1 MTNSLLLVT
10 ADTNFAKVL
19 LQGLEQEGYRVQVTK
34 GRGESVVKADEEN
47 CSLAFLDMDLGY
59 KAVLE
64 IGRALR
70 MLNAHI
76 ELVLFVDEDPPPE
89 LDDIRPWTLLR
100 KLYYL
105 PDLLH
110 MLNNNSTP
118 LSKFAKTH
126 HAPSQAIEERNPT
139 LPWLQDVSKAAQ
151 HLTRLTLESS
161 AQAALITRGDN
172 LWAYA
177 GQLSQGAAKELAVTV
192 TRHWDGQKGS
202 DLLRFVRLEATKA
215 EHMLYATRLADD
227 VVLALVFDA
236 ETPFSTIRTQAGQL
250 VNRLSTPSSEGIDS
264 SAAQRKP
271 LPASHD
277 APTEYLEDESSP
289 DLDIPSI
296 ADILSDVPPPS
307 PEPGMT
313 PFDEDEDWV
322 RPSAPSRSSQYSRE
336 SSPAVRV
343 NDLLIS
349 NQENEQTVEH
359 IVEDFDATVPSKS
372 RPRPETPIRRPMPG
386 ELDETRPHSITEV
399 AGRVMLEPISPGLYN
414 LTYACLLVPR
424 FSSHY
429 LTGDLSDRIAEW
441 LPQICIAFG
450 WRLEYL
456 AVRPEYVQWVVNV
469 PPATSPGYLM
479 RIMRQQTSEKIF
491 TEFPRTKKEN
501 PSGDFW
507 APGYLI
513 MGGTQPHPPQL
524 VKDYIKQTRTR
535 QGYSQPRK

>member
-1 MTNSLLLVT
+1 MAKNLLLVT
-10 ADTNFAKVL
+10 ADTNFGQVL
-19 LQGLEQEGYRVQVTK
+19 LHGLEQAGYSVFIVK
-34 GRGESVVKADEEN
+34 GKGEAVVRADEKN

-59 KAVLE
+59 RAVLD
-64 IGRALR
+64 IGKGLRALR
-70 MLNAHI
+70 PNISLI
-76 ELVLFVDEDPPPE
+76 LFTDEDIPPA
-89 LDDIRPWTLLR
+89 LDEIRPWTLMR
-100 KLYYL
+100 KPYYL
-105 PDLLH
+105 PDVLS
-110 MLNNNSTP
+110 MLND
-118 LSKFAKTH
+118 
-126 HAPSQAIEERNPT
+126 NPT
-139 LPWLQDVSKAAQ
+139 PYSKPTQATAREVQMSNSALPWLQDVTKAAQ

-161 AQAALITRGDN
+161 AQAALITRGDH

-177 GQLSQGAAKELAVTV
+177 GQLSQGAANELAVTV

-215 EHMLYATRLADD
+215 EHMLYATRIADE
-227 VVLALVFDA
+227 VILALVFDA
-236 ETPFSTIRTQAGQL
+236 ETPFSTIRTQASQL
-250 VNRLSTPSSEGIDS
+250 AHSLSISTVEEEQKPVT
-264 SAAQRKP
+264 QQKP
-271 LPASHD
+271 LPAAYD
-277 APTEYLEDESSP
+277 APTEYLDEDETDQDVRVP
-289 DLDIPSI
+289 NIR
-296 ADILSDVPPPS
+296 DILSNVPPP
-307 PEPGMT
+307 EPDSRMI
-313 PFDEDEDWV
+313 PLPDEDAFGT
-322 RPSAPSRSSQYSRE
+322 RPSKQYSRE
-336 SSPAVRV
+336 SSPAIRV
-343 NDLLIS
+343 DELLVP
-349 NQENEQTVEH
+349 NRNLEETVEH
-359 IVEDFDATVPSKS
+359 VVEDLDATMPSKS

-399 AGRVMLEPISPGLYN
+399 AGRMMLEPVSPGLYN

-429 LTGDLSDRIAEW
+429 LTGDISDRISEW

-491 TEFPRTKKEN
+491 TEFTRMKKEN